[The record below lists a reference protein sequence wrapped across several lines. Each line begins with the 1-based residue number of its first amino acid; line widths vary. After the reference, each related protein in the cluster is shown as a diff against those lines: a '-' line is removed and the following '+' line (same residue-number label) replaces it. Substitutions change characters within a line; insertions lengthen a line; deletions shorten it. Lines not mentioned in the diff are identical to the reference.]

1 MTIEEFKNEQNNIDE
16 EVKRIAEQLNAEVVY
31 DGVISP
37 EHYLLA
43 PIKTS
48 WVLREPH
55 DSGGGYDYKAD
66 IIEKISRKGIGRN
79 KYFDPMRYLEYSLKN
94 NLVLYDDI
102 PDSDKDVTVSKLLLH
117 TAFTNI
123 NKIVG
128 GASVNWDIF
137 PNYIDKFSGLVK
149 RQFTIADPKIIIAS
163 GTIDFFNRHGY
174 LSNASVHAKTYRK
187 YYASENNVIL
197 DCYHLSQH
205 TISQEAFCND
215 IINALK
221 DAKLK
226 GFLN

>member
-1 MTIEEFKNEQNNIDE
+1 MTAEELEIEQEKIDN
-16 EVKRIAEQLNAEVVY
+16 EVKIIAEGLNAEAVY

-37 EHYLLA
+37 EHYLLN
-43 PIKTS
+43 PMKTS

-55 DSGGGYDYKAD
+55 DSGGDYCYKEG
-66 IIEKISRKGIGRN
+66 IIDRLDRNDIGRN

-102 PDSDKDVTVSKLLLH
+102 PDSDKDVTVSKLLLQ

-137 PNYIDKFSGLVK
+137 PNYVDKFSGLVK
-149 RQFTIADPKIIIAS
+149 RQLTIANPKIIIAS
-163 GTIDFFNRHGY
+163 GTIEFFRKYDY
-174 LSNASVHAKTYRK
+174 LTNASVHNKSYK
-187 YYASENNVIL
+187 EYYVNEGKIIL
-197 DCYHLSQH
+197 NCYHLGQR
-205 TISQEAFCND
+205 TISQENFCND